1 MEENKI
7 VNWFK
12 RNWKNYLFYA
22 VILFFL
28 FNAGAKSWLLQ
39 RIMST
44 GLFNAKIKTEQTANN
59 DSPAP
64 SFSVTDSDGK
74 IITADSLKGKV
85 VLINFW
91 ASWCPPCRAE
101 MPSLNKLY
109 NDLKNDEHFVFLFIN
124 EDEHIE
130 SAKKFISKNNYSI
143 PLYFRLNV
151 PTEIF
156 SGTLPTTLVLDK
168 QGKIVLKHEG
178 MASYDS
184 ESFIN
189 QLKKLQ

>member
-12 RNWKNYLFYA
+12 RNWKTYLFYA

-64 SFSVTDSDGK
+64 SFSVTGSNGK

-109 NDLKNDEHFVFLFIN
+109 NDLKNDDHFVFLFIN

-130 SAKKFISKNNYSI
+130 NARKFISKNNYSI

-156 SGTLPTTLVLDK
+156 NGTLPTTLVLDK

-178 MASYDS
+178 IASYDS

>member
-1 MEENKI
+1 VEENKI

-168 QGKIVLKHEG
+168 HGKIVLKHEG

-184 ESFIN
+184 ENFIN

>member
-28 FNAGAKSWLLQ
+28 FNASAKSWLLQ

-44 GLFNAKIKTEQTANN
+44 GLFNAKIKTEQTATI
-59 DSPAP
+59 SSAA
-64 SFSVTDSDGK
+64 SFSVTAADGK
-74 IITADSLKGKV
+74 IITSDSLKGKV

-109 NDLKNDEHFVFLFIN
+109 NDLKDDDHFVFLFIN

-130 SAKKFISKNNYSI
+130 NAKNFISKNNYSI

-156 SGTLPTTLVLDK
+156 SGTLPTTLVLNN
-168 QGKIVLKHEG
+168 QGKVVLKHEG

>member
-1 MEENKI
+1 MEENKFLKR
-7 VNWFK
+7 FK
-12 RNWKNYLFYA
+12 KNWKNYLFYA

-28 FNAGAKSWLLQ
+28 FSPGAKSWLLQ
-39 RIMST
+39 RIIST
-44 GLFNAKIKTEQTANN
+44 GLFNARIKTEQFANKI
-59 DSPAP
+59 SSTP
-64 SFSVTDSDGK
+64 SFSVTAEDGK
-74 IITADSLKGKV
+74 IINSNSLQGKV

-109 NDLKNDEHFVFLFIN
+109 NELKNDHHFVFLFIN
-124 EDEHIE
+124 EDENIE
-130 SAKKFISKNNYSI
+130 NARKFISKNNFSI

-151 PTEIF
+151 PEEIF

-168 QGKIVLKHEG
+168 QGKVVLKHEG
-178 MASYDS
+178 MADYDN
-184 ESFIN
+184 ERFIN

>member
-1 MEENKI
+1 VEENKI

-28 FNAGAKSWLLQ
+28 FNASAKSWLLQ

-44 GLFNAKIKTEQTANN
+44 GLFNAKIKTEQTATI
-59 DSPAP
+59 SSAA
-64 SFSVTDSDGK
+64 SFSVTAADGK
-74 IITADSLKGKV
+74 IITSDSLKGKV

-109 NDLKNDEHFVFLFIN
+109 NDLKDDDHFVFLFIN
-124 EDEHIE
+124 EDERIE
-130 SAKKFISKNNYSI
+130 NAKNFISKNNYSI

-156 SGTLPTTLVLDK
+156 SGTLPTTLVLNK
-168 QGKIVLKHEG
+168 QGKVVLKHEG

>member
-1 MEENKI
+1 
-7 VNWFK
+7 
-12 RNWKNYLFYA
+12 
-22 VILFFL
+22 
-28 FNAGAKSWLLQ
+28 
-39 RIMST
+39 MST
-44 GLFNAKIKTEQTANN
+44 GLFNAKIKTEQTATI
-59 DSPAP
+59 SSAA
-64 SFSVTDSDGK
+64 SFSVTAADGK
-74 IITADSLKGKV
+74 IITSDSLKGKV

-109 NDLKNDEHFVFLFIN
+109 NDLKDDDHFVFLFIN

-130 SAKKFISKNNYSI
+130 NAKNFISKNNYSI

-156 SGTLPTTLVLDK
+156 SGTLPTTLVLNN
-168 QGKIVLKHEG
+168 QGKVVLKHEG